1 MIWSARST
9 DWTPPSLG
17 SLSPPESAFGPIV
30 LRRITFLFIA
40 TCISPCVKTCS
51 PPGPQTSASC
61 RIRETE
67 MPLRLPEAAFVVLL
81 SEQARA
87 ARPLVFRAQ
96 HLDRQ
101 FGRVGIGGNAVLI
114 EIFGG
119 FLDLDV
125 AGERGDHRL
134 HKALGLHLLLHL
146 DHVAGEYHRRR
157 DDGVP
162 VAEDQ
167 RMDAL

>member
-40 TCISPCVKTCS
+40 TCIHPSIRLPARDWPASPS
-51 PPGPQTSASC
+51 PRSSRGEGWGEGLSLHERRSRRVPSPEAFGFDLSPQAG
-61 RIRETE
+61 RGDQAK
-67 MPLRLPEAAFVVLL
+67 MPLRLLEAAFVVLL

-87 ARPLVFRAQ
+87 ARPLVFGTQ

-101 FGRVGIGGNAVLI
+101 
-114 EIFGG
+114 
-119 FLDLDV
+119 
-125 AGERGDHRL
+125 
-134 HKALGLHLLLHL
+134 
-146 DHVAGEYHRRR
+146 
-157 DDGVP
+157 
-162 VAEDQ
+162 
-167 RMDAL
+167 